1 MRDGPAIEMP
11 RLEVERHFGPTV
23 GSAQELD
30 SELFDE
36 GNVEAKGGR
45 FSHTKPYL
53 APPVRVNQSP
63 LRPIVATPCM
73 LLAQCRG
80 IMTGTASVLGIAI
93 ALLESLLIAVP
104 AIWAGMALWYQA
116 PGARVK
122 ISLIILWAAFNA
134 SLLIVLWLGNAGP
147 ALAAFALTFMI
158 LLVWW
163 RRIRPTNQRDWADDV
178 AQITRGTIEGHLV
191 TLRNVR
197 NFDWRSNVDY
207 TQRWETR
214 TYDLER
220 LRSVDMVMSYW
231 DGWAIAHMLISF
243 GFGDGRYVAF
253 SVEVRRQ
260 KNKSY
265 SEIGGFF
272 KRDGLSIIAA
282 DERDVIRVR
291 TNVRGEDDY
300 LYRIR
305 MPLSAMRSL
314 FLGYVE
320 QADNLVD
327 TPRFYNTITI
337 NCTTLV
343 YHMMRR
349 IVGYLP
355 WSYRLLFTGYL
366 PAYVYGVGGL
376 DQRYTLAELKTLGRI
391 TDRAKQSDR
400 SDTFSEDIRRGIP
413 AIAPADLPAAGQAAS
428 AGG

>member
-1 MRDGPAIEMP
+1 MRHALQVAGTMP
-11 RLEVERHFGPTV
+11 
-23 GSAQELD
+23 
-30 SELFDE
+30 
-36 GNVEAKGGR
+36 
-45 FSHTKPYL
+45 
-53 APPVRVNQSP
+53 
-63 LRPIVATPCM
+63 
-73 LLAQCRG
+73 G
-80 IMTGTASVLGIAI
+80 IMTAGTASVLSIVI

-116 PGARVK
+116 PGTRLK
-122 ISLIILWAAFNA
+122 NSLMILWAAFNA
-134 SLLIVLWLGNAGP
+134 GLLIVLWQGSAGL
-147 ALAAFALTFMI
+147 ALASFALAFAI
-158 LLVWW
+158 LLIWW

-178 AQITRGTIEGHLV
+178 AQITRGTIEGPLV

-214 TYDLER
+214 TYDLNR
-220 LRSVDMVMSYW
+220 LRSVDMIMSYW

-243 GFGDGRYVAF
+243 GFGDGQYVAF

-260 KNKSY
+260 KNKTY

-305 MPLSAMRSL
+305 MPLAAMRSL

-327 TPRFYNTITI
+327 TPRFYNTITV
-337 NCTTLV
+337 NCTMLV
-343 YHMMRR
+343 YHMMQR

-366 PAYVYGVGGL
+366 PAYVYRVGGL
-376 DQRYTLAELKTLGRI
+376 DQRYTLAQLKTLGRI
-391 TDRAKQSDR
+391 TERAKQSDR
-400 SDTFSEDIRRGIP
+400 NDTFSEDIRKGIP
-413 AIAPADLPAAGQAAS
+413 AIAPADLPAG
-428 AGG
+428 